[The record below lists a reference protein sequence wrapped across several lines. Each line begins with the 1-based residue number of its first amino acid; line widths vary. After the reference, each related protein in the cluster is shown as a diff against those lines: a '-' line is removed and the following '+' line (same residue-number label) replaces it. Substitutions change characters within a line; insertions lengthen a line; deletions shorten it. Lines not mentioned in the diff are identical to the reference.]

1 MADVANL
8 KIQVKSS
15 GVKQATNDLNQLEKK
30 GGDAEKATV
39 KLRKSVDVMGKAF
52 AAAAVVGVGSLLLL
66 TKETLTYAKEV
77 ENLSRLSNLTTDEF
91 QRYAAGAQLLGIE
104 QEKLSDIFKDT
115 NDKIGDFLQTGGGPL
130 VDFFDNIAPKVGVTA
145 EQFRDLSGPKALE
158 LYVTSLQ
165 KANVSQNEMTFFLE
179 AIASDATALAP
190 LLRDN
195 GEGFKFLGE
204 QAARS
209 GAIMGKE
216 TLDAAKNLNAS
227 LYITGQ
233 TALGFKNTLVGEL
246 LPTLAD
252 LSISFNDV
260 STDGAIAAGVGTF
273 IADSMRAVAKIAVGT
288 TATFDL
294 LGKAIGGYSL
304 IAKEV
309 LTFGDI
315 SGVSAIV
322 NRDLK
327 ETALEYAQFLENI
340 DDAGNANN
348 IPESIE
354 QIKSLFKASEELSKG
369 LTGGKGSPTDAL
381 PSIEKY
387 KELIS
392 VSERYNVSL
401 RTPLEIYNDEI
412 KLLEELKNTRRD
424 GSNEALLSNENFA
437 RGSAEAYDKFA
448 LSLEKTK
455 EELKDL
461 NTETSE
467 GEKLISNLQSASE
480 RWGESFADALVEG
493 GSDFESFANGIL
505 KQLQKI
511 ALEKAFAPV
520 FGEFAGL
527 LGTLGNGLFSAGTPA
542 FTGSGANSPMFAN
555 VGPSFDGGGSTGS
568 GSRSGGIDGRGG
580 FNAVLHPNETV
591 IDHTKGQSMGGST
604 SVVVNVDASGS
615 STQGDG
621 DGRDL
626 GNLIGIAV
634 RSVLI
639 EESRPGGMLA

>member
-1 MADVANL
+1 MTDVANL

-15 GVKQATNDLNQLEKK
+15 GVKQATSGLDKLEKK
-30 GGDAEKATV
+30 GGEAEKATV
-39 KLRKSVDVMGKAF
+39 KLRNSVDVMGKAF
-52 AAAAVVGVGSLLLL
+52 AAAAVVGVGSLTLL

-91 QRYAAGAQLLGIE
+91 QRYAAGAKLLGIE

-130 VDFFDNIAPKVGVTA
+130 IDFFENIAPKVGVTA
-145 EQFRDLSGPKALE
+145 DQFRDLSGPKALE

-195 GEGFKFLGE
+195 GEGFKFLGD
-204 QAARS
+204 QAART
-209 GAIMGKE
+209 GAIMGE
-216 TLDAAKNLNAS
+216 EALEAAKNLNAS
-227 LYITGQ
+227 LFITGQ

-273 IADSMRAVAKIAVGT
+273 IADSMRAVAKVAVGT

-369 LTGGKGSPTDAL
+369 LTGGNGSAGDNL

-387 KELIS
+387 KELIT
-392 VSERYNVSL
+392 VSERYNTSL

-412 KLLEELKNTRRD
+412 KLLEKLKNTRRD
-424 GSNEALLSNENFA
+424 GSDEALLSNENFA
-437 RGSAEAYDKFA
+437 RGSAEAYEKFTQ
-448 LSLEKTK
+448 SLESSSTEFDK
-455 EELKDL
+455 L
-461 NTETSE
+461 NVKASESETIFDGLRTASE
-467 GEKLISNLQSASE
+467 DWSASFA
-480 RWGESFADALVEG
+480 ESLVEG
-493 GSDFESFANGIL
+493 GTNFESFANGIL

-520 FGEFAGL
+520 FGGFGDLIGEVGA
-527 LGTLGNGLFSAGTPA
+527 GLFSAAVPA
-542 FTGSGANSPMFAN
+542 FTGSGANSPMFGN
-555 VGPSFDGGGSTGS
+555 VGPSLEGGGFTGS
-568 GSRSGGIDGRGG
+568 GARSGGTDGRGG
-580 FNAVLHPNETV
+580 FPATLHPNETV
-591 IDHTKGQSMGGST
+591 IDHTKGQGKGASNNI
-604 SVVVNVDASGS
+604 VVNVDASGS

-626 GNLIGIAV
+626 GNLIGVAV